1 MKKALF
7 LMAVIILWG
16 GVSHAPEDRPG
27 TPTYLAPVAEQ
38 WKMAGIV
45 YEGGDGS
52 SKEKAVVIKGAPNT
66 AAGVRAESDWIRK
79 NHPGWKKREQSL
91 MSDGNRYYDRIEY
104 TTPQGETK
112 TIYFDITY
120 FFGKW

>member
-1 MKKALF
+1 MRNAVF
-7 LMAVIILWG
+7 LMAVIVLWG
-16 GVSHAPEDRPG
+16 GVSQGPEERPG
-27 TPTYLAPVAEQ
+27 APTRVAPVSERQ
-38 WKMAGIV
+38 MATGIV

-52 SKEKAVVIKGAPNT
+52 SREKAVVIKGAPNN

-79 NHPGWKKREQSL
+79 NHPGWRKRKQSL
-91 MSDGNRYYDRIEY
+91 MSDGTRYYDRIEY

-112 TIYFDITY
+112 TIYFDITD